1 MAAAVKAVAAA
12 SGNGTGL
19 PPEKIPKK
27 IAKISL
33 PAVVFKKNGIR
44 LHDMS

>member
-1 MAAAVKAVAAA
+1 MAAAVKALAAA